1 MRNRS
6 NRAGRTNSFGCS
18 SFSFCKRSADRICC
32 VAKALCLFDHAALGR
47 SKGEGTRSC
56 GGPEGKRRRIQSA
69 TRFCKA
75 DKPNAQEAA
84 KAAPQRIY
92 VPLKNSRLTA
102 YRMGIR
108 VKSTAYGS
116 TLPIASMAAV
126 TRNGLTPH
134 RYAPRKYSVSFS
146 ATAGSRSPST

>member
-84 KAAPQRIY
+84 KAAKKAARKAPA
-92 VPLKNSRLTA
+92 KKSAAKTTA
-102 YRMGIR
+102 TRTCR
-108 VKSTAYGS
+108 AKKTAETSAAETAAKPRRTRKSTS
-116 TLPIASMAAV
+116 KSDET
-126 TRNGLTPH
+126 T
-134 RYAPRKYSVSFS
+134 
-146 ATAGSRSPST
+146 